1 MLKLLSGQAEA
12 LRQVRAEAD
21 AQLRDMQRQR
31 DAALKQASTLSAE
44 LADVQQTAQSLVR
57 EMFSTA
63 AAHARVTS
71 SKSVDF
77 CPLF

>member
-1 MLKLLSGQAEA
+1 MFKLFSGQAEA
-12 LRQVRAEAD
+12 LRQVRAEAE

-44 LADVQQTAQSLVR
+44 LAVVQQTAQSLVR
-57 EMFSTA
+57 EMISTA
-63 AAHARVTS
+63 AAHARVTL